1 MDGARFDR
9 FARNVAKGVS
19 RRGMLAALGG
29 LALAGNQRARAS
41 QLTPSTCGA
50 AGDVCTML
58 MGCCDGLTCVTS
70 AINTNYGVC
79 VTGEGGTVSVGTT
92 LISPFSENVEQEVAA
107 LAASDTT
114 STTTTTT
121 DPDAEREQRIAD
133 KKARKSSRR
142 NEQQTR
148 RSANQTEQKDRRE
161 DRRLERD
168 ARRGPR
174 LSFEIFNHGGFNQ
187 SQEPAVETVRV
198 TNRDDDDVTLH
209 RIESLPPPGSFAEV
223 LVGTS
228 NGYVL
233 DQGESFLFLSRDD
246 NSFEGNRFEWIGEPI
261 CNGDDPGEGFLIS
274 ASFGISF
281 EEHHFTVSCSRSNS
295 GNGNGSG
302 KRKKRRRK
310 QAGGKNRN

>member
-1 MDGARFDR
+1 MSLGTVYPGTGSTMDGARFDR
-9 FARNVAKGVS
+9 FARNVAKSVS

-79 VTGEGGTVSVGTT
+79 VAGEGGTVSVGTT

-114 STTTTTT
+114 STTTTTP

-142 NEQQTR
+142 N
-148 RSANQTEQKDRRE
+148 
-161 DRRLERD
+161 
-168 ARRGPR
+168 
-174 LSFEIFNHGGFNQ
+174 
-187 SQEPAVETVRV
+187 
-198 TNRDDDDVTLH
+198 
-209 RIESLPPPGSFAEV
+209 
-223 LVGTS
+223 
-228 NGYVL
+228 
-233 DQGESFLFLSRDD
+233 
-246 NSFEGNRFEWIGEPI
+246 
-261 CNGDDPGEGFLIS
+261 
-274 ASFGISF
+274 
-281 EEHHFTVSCSRSNS
+281 
-295 GNGNGSG
+295 
-302 KRKKRRRK
+302 
-310 QAGGKNRN
+310 